1 MVKNFNVCHMPRDVL
16 LLHVPVSTKK
26 AMVLLI
32 KFKWF
37 SMSLTYRSNHVNG
50 AALLYNANT
59 LTGTTDLGPHGG
71 LHVVRWTCS
80 FEDLN
85 IVEAS
90 ATFCDACQQTG
101 LFFMGL
107 YMTT

>member
-1 MVKNFNVCHMPRDVL
+1 MPRGVL

-26 AMVLLI
+26 AMVLLV
-32 KFKWF
+32 KFKWL
-37 SMSLTYRSNHVNG
+37 SLTYRSNHVNG

-85 IVEAS
+85 IVEACTS
-90 ATFCDACQQTG
+90 SGGC
-101 LFFMGL
+101 LRS
-107 YMTT
+107 TT